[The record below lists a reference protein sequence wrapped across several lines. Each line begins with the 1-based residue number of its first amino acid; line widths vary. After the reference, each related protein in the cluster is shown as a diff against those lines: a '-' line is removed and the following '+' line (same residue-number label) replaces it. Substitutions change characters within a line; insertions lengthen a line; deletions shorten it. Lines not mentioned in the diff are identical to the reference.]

1 MSSASVAGRPLP
13 TGPVTFLFT
22 DIEGS
27 TRRWEADPETMRKVL
42 SRHDYI
48 LTEGIEGGG
57 GRALLDRGE
66 GDSFF
71 AVFARPADA
80 VAAALGIQKALLAEP
95 WPDGAPVLVRM
106 AIHTGQAGDDYRG
119 PDTNRA
125 ARIRAIGHGG
135 QVLISH
141 STQALLQGALPRGAA
156 LVDLGEH
163 ALKDVTLPERVFQL
177 AHPDLRADFPRLK
190 SLNMFRQNLPAAV
203 TSFIGRERELGEVRL
218 LVRESR
224 LVTLTGSGGTG
235 KTRLAL
241 EVASDLIDDC
251 PGGVC
256 FVDLAAL
263 TEGEWV
269 PQAVAAALGLRE
281 DPGRAATQVVAEHLA
296 PARALVLLDNCE
308 HLVEACSRLA
318 AALLAECPQ
327 LTILCTSTEALNIG
341 GEVAWRV
348 PPLGVP
354 AAAESLPADRLAE
367 YAAIRLFVARATA
380 ARPGFLLTDQNGA
393 AVAQVC
399 RRLDGIPLAIELAAA
414 RVRAMSPEE
423 ILRRLDDRFR
433 LLTGGGRTAM
443 ARQQTLQAAV
453 DWSHALLADE
463 EKVLFRRLSVFAG
476 GFQLE
481 AAETVGAGDPLA
493 ETDVLDLLVRLVDKS
508 LVIAED
514 LAGATRYRM
523 LETLRQY
530 GKDRLAESADAES
543 VHQRHLQ
550 HLLALAEEAYTN
562 RLKDPIN
569 WLNRLETERENIRAA
584 LDWSAAS
591 GGGRDLELAGAM
603 AWFWGVRGPFR
614 EASERLEAALGRNP
628 EATPAR
634 ARGLRGA
641 GELAMTQGDFG
652 AARRWLDEGV
662 AAWRQLDDSMEV
674 AQALERLGLLEWAEG
689 DADAVTRRFSE
700 ILPTW
705 QERGDER
712 RACYA
717 LMMLGQA
724 ACMRGDYAEG
734 GRRYRQLDELAKR
747 VDDPRSLMYAN
758 HSLADLALFEGDHGA
773 AFKGYVGGLARARE
787 FGDVSWMTYELEGQ
801 AMAAAAIGRPLRAAR
816 LAGAAAAQRQEIGL
830 GMMSAWWT
838 RLQDKWLDVARLA
851 LGPESAAKR
860 LTEGREMGFEA
871 AVAYG
876 LDPSQD

>member
-1 MSSASVAGRPLP
+1 MSSAPDPERALP

-27 TRRWEADPETMRKVL
+27 TRRWEADPVTMRKVL
-42 SRHDYI
+42 ERHDSI
-48 LTEGIEGGG
+48 LTQGIEGTG

-80 VAAALGIQKALLAEP
+80 VAAALLIQKALLAEP

-135 QVLISH
+135 QVLLSH
-141 STQALLQGALPRGAA
+141 STQALLQGALPDGAT
-156 LVDLGEH
+156 LLDLGEH
-163 ALKDVTLPERVFQL
+163 GLKDVTLPERVFQL
-177 AHPDLRADFPRLK
+177 AHPDLLAEFPRLK
-190 SLNMFRQNLPAAV
+190 SMNMFRQNLPATV
-203 TSFIGRERELGEVRL
+203 TSFIGRERELGEVRR

-241 EVASDLIDDC
+241 EVAGELIDDC

-256 FVDLAAL
+256 FVDLASL

-281 DPGRAATQVVAEHLA
+281 DPGRSVTQVVVEHLA

-318 AALLAECPQ
+318 DSLLAACPQ
-327 LTILCTSTEALNIG
+327 LSILCTSTEALNIA

-354 AAAESLPADRLAE
+354 AAADSLPADRLAE
-367 YAAIRLFVARATA
+367 YEAIRLFVDRATA
-380 ARPGFLLTDQNGA
+380 GRPDFMLTDQNGA

-414 RVRAMSPEE
+414 RIRAMSPEE

-453 DWSHALLADE
+453 DWSHTLLEDQ

-476 GFQLE
+476 GFRLE
-481 AAETVGAGDPLA
+481 AAEAVGAGDPLA
-493 ETDVLDLLVRLVDKS
+493 PADVLDLLVRLVDKS
-508 LVIAED
+508 LVIADEVE
-514 LAGATRYRM
+514 GTTRYRM

-530 GKDRLAESADAES
+530 GKDRLAESTES
-543 VHQRHLQ
+543 EAVHQLHFEHFLG
-550 HLLALAEEAYTN
+550 LADDAYSGRVT
-562 RLKDPIN
+562 DAIA

-584 LDWSAAS
+584 LDWSATA
-591 GGGRDLELAGAM
+591 GDGRDLELAGALP
-603 AWFWGVRGPFR
+603 WFWGVRGPFR
-614 EASERLEAALGRNP
+614 EASERLEEALRRNP
-628 EATPAR
+628 EASPGR

-641 GELAMTQGDFG
+641 GELAMTQGDFS
-652 AARRWLDEGV
+652 AARRWLEESV
-662 AAWRQLDDSMEV
+662 AAWRQLDAGVEV
-674 AQALERLGLLEWAEG
+674 AHTLERLGLLEWAEG
-689 DADAVTRRFSE
+689 DADAVTRRFGE

-705 QERGDER
+705 REIGDDR

-734 GRRYRQLDELAKR
+734 ARRYRELDELAR
-747 VDDPRSLMYAN
+747 RLGDPRSLMYAN
-758 HSLADLALFEGDHGA
+758 HSLSDLALFEGDQAA
-773 AFKGYVGGLARARE
+773 AFDGYVRGLARARE

-801 AMAAAAIGRPLRAAR
+801 AMAAAGIARPLRSAR
-816 LAGAAAAQRQEIGL
+816 LAGAAAAQRQKIGL
-830 GMMSAWWT
+830 GLMSPWWT
-838 RLQDKWLDVARLA
+838 RLQDDWLGAARRT
-851 LGPESAAKR
+851 LGPESTEAA
-860 LTEGREMGFEA
+860 LAEGREMGFDA

-876 LDPSQD
+876 LDASQD